1 MDKVIV
7 IRYGEIFLKG
17 KNRGFFEKLLINN
30 IEKKVKKYDCKFSR
44 SRGRY
49 EISEY
54 KLSQESDIVRDLQ
67 TVFGIKSVSIA
78 QKIKSDIDIM
88 TDVILSKMPK
98 TGSFRINTHRADKT
112 FPFTSPQ
119 ISAIVGEKVLENNSS
134 LTVDLH
140 NPDIEVQI
148 DVREGGHT
156 YVFTDIVE
164 CAGGMPVGSAGK
176 GLLLLSGGID
186 SPVSGYMMAKR
197 GLSLDAIH
205 FFSYPYTSLQA
216 KEKVI
221 ELAKIISEFCGSINL
236 VVVPFTKIQETIHEK
251 CSPDFMITIVRRFMM
266 RIAERV
272 AIFRDCGCLVNGES
286 LGQVASQTLQSITVT
301 NDVIKKLPV
310 FRPAIGMDK
319 QEIIDISRKI
329 GTYDTSVLPY
339 EDCCTVFMPDSPVT
353 KPTIQRA
360 EIEEAKIGDIEA
372 LIEDALD
379 NLEIVKIEI

>member
-78 QKIKSDIDIM
+78 QKVKSDIDIM

-119 ISAIVGEKVLENNSS
+119 ISAIVGEKVLESNSS

-236 VVVPFTKIQETIHEK
+236 VIVPFTKIQETIHEK

-310 FRPAIGMDK
+310 FRPVIGMDK

>member
-1 MDKVIV
+1 
-7 IRYGEIFLKG
+7 
-17 KNRGFFEKLLINN
+17 
-30 IEKKVKKYDCKFSR
+30 
-44 SRGRY
+44 
-49 EISEY
+49 
-54 KLSQESDIVRDLQ
+54 
-67 TVFGIKSVSIA
+67 
-78 QKIKSDIDIM
+78 
-88 TDVILSKMPK
+88 
-98 TGSFRINTHRADKT
+98 
-112 FPFTSPQ
+112 
-119 ISAIVGEKVLENNSS
+119 
-134 LTVDLH
+134 
-140 NPDIEVQI
+140 
-148 DVREGGHT
+148 
-156 YVFTDIVE
+156 
-164 CAGGMPVGSAGK
+164 
-176 GLLLLSGGID
+176 
-186 SPVSGYMMAKR
+186 
-197 GLSLDAIH
+197 
-205 FFSYPYTSLQA
+205 
-216 KEKVI
+216 
-221 ELAKIISEFCGSINL
+221 
-236 VVVPFTKIQETIHEK
+236 
-251 CSPDFMITIVRRFMM
+251 M

>member
-30 IEKKVKKYDCKFSR
+30 IEKKVKKYDCKFLR

-78 QKIKSDIDIM
+78 QKVKSDIDIM
-88 TDVILSKMPK
+88 TDVILSRMPK

-310 FRPAIGMDK
+310 FRPVIGMDK